1 MGVSLPHVFERNA
14 LADAFAFDNTRIPF
28 VLKDEFFLG
37 CGGFGFSAE
46 LDDGFLENLLQ
57 FTASCVNKLFPLLDL
72 CKLLRSCA

>member
-1 MGVSLPHVFERNA
+1 MGVGLPHVFERNA
-14 LADAFAFDNTRIPF
+14 FADALAFDNTRVPF

-57 FTASCVNKLFPLLDL
+57 FTAGRVYELFPLLDL
-72 CKLLRSCA
+72 CKLLRF